1 MRRAREK
8 RSKLND
14 PLKNAPDPGRR
25 VPQEHFTVT
34 LRPDGVVWLAR
45 NDVVYPSIA
54 AVNHAYDSFLSLV
67 DDWLLS
73 RRMQLG
79 LLGKKARTPMGWLYD
94 VRGAPELRNDP
105 EFEKVVQ
112 QRRANLIERSPALA
126 ILVATAA
133 GRMQLSRLMR
143 QAKVELGVF
152 NDFDEATAWLGRR
165 MTQDFR

>member
-1 MRRAREK
+1 MFA
-8 RSKLND
+8 
-14 PLKNAPDPGRR
+14 LKNPTDPGRR
-25 VPQEHFTVT
+25 VPQEHFIVS

-54 AVNHAYDSFLSLV
+54 AVHHAYDSFLALV

-79 LLGKKARTPMGWLYD
+79 LLGKKARTPMAWLYD
-94 VRGAPELRNDP
+94 VRSAPELRNDP

-112 QRRANLIERSPALA
+112 QRRANLLERSPALA

-133 GRMQLSRLMR
+133 GRMQLSRMMR

-152 NDFDEATAWLGRR
+152 DQFDEATNWLVGR
-165 MTQDFR
+165 MKQEFR